1 MTRHPA
7 ATLASLSSRGATVA
21 ARAGSVEDK
30 AKSLELLFASL
41 LKSKESHGVSSGSSS
56 SSGSGA
62 ALETDNNHEDDDAR
76 SMVDAVISW
85 EELLTNHTATVLL
98 LSLALHVLARHYC
111 ITPCWLWFTFLQIM
125 HPFFSS

>member
-1 MTRHPA
+1 MLVTRHPA

-41 LKSKESHGVSSGSSS
+41 RKSKESHGVGSSS

-62 ALETDNNHEDDDAR
+62 AIEKDNNHDDDAA
-76 SMVDAVISW
+76 SPTVDAVITW
-85 EELLTNHTATVLL
+85 EELLTNHTAAVLR
-98 LSLALHVLARHYC
+98 LSLALHVLARHC
-111 ITPCWLWFTFLQIM
+111 SFAPCLLWFTVL
-125 HPFFSS
+125 